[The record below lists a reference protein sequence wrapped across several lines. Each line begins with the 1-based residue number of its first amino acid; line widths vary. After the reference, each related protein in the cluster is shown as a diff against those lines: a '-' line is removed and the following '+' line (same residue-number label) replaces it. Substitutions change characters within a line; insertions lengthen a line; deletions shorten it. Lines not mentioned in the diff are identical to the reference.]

1 MREADI
7 GVIGGGFAGSLAAAM
22 LGRGGH
28 SAMLID
34 AQATYQND
42 FRCEKMK
49 PVQGKL
55 LAKTGLDSE
64 AFFRVSTLSDDIWL
78 ARFGRIV
85 DKRPNYEYGFYY
97 PDIVNA
103 ARSQVPDNVEF
114 VRGRAIEIATS
125 DDRQTI
131 TLQSG
136 EQVSVR
142 LIMLATGNNN
152 NTLREQVGIERH
164 DISKCHSVTFG
175 FDIES
180 KNGGFDFA
188 ALTYHQQKLGYIS
201 LFPIGSRMRVN
212 MFVYIDRL
220 DPWIEQVRQSPEAA
234 IFAAMPG
241 LRRITGGFNV
251 TSAIVARPVDLYQT
265 EGYRQARGIVLVGDS
280 FATSCPSAGTGTTK
294 VLTDTERL
302 CNRYIPQWL
311 ATPGMGI
318 EKIAA
323 YYDDPDKQAA
333 DAYSI
338 HQAKYMRAVTIGREF
353 KWRFRRVGWFGYDT
367 TQHILRSIMR
377 PVAKTRPIIS
387 AT

>member
-114 VRGRAIEIATS
+114 VRG
-125 DDRQTI
+125 
-131 TLQSG
+131 
-136 EQVSVR
+136 
-142 LIMLATGNNN
+142 
-152 NTLREQVGIERH
+152 
-164 DISKCHSVTFG
+164 
-175 FDIES
+175 
-180 KNGGFDFA
+180 GG
-188 ALTYHQQKLGYIS
+188 
-201 LFPIGSRMRVN
+201 
-212 MFVYIDRL
+212 
-220 DPWIEQVRQSPEAA
+220 
-234 IFAAMPG
+234 
-241 LRRITGGFNV
+241 
-251 TSAIVARPVDLYQT
+251 TSARPRA
-265 EGYRQARGIVLVGDS
+265 EGPA
-280 FATSCPSAGTGTTK
+280 
-294 VLTDTERL
+294 
-302 CNRYIPQWL
+302 IPL
-311 ATPGMGI
+311 
-318 EKIAA
+318 K
-323 YYDDPDKQAA
+323 
-333 DAYSI
+333 
-338 HQAKYMRAVTIGREF
+338 R
-353 KWRFRRVGWFGYDT
+353 
-367 TQHILRSIMR
+367 
-377 PVAKTRPIIS
+377 
-387 AT
+387 